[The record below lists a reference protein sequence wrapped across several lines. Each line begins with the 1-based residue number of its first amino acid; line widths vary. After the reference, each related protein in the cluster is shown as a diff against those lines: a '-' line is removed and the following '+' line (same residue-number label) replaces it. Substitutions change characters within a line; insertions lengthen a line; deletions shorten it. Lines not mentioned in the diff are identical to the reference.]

1 MNIELEI
8 KQIETIKLEL
18 SVDELHIINKAMWA
32 LLNFKCKIDAA
43 TDSIKMQPI
52 DTIQGFEFD
61 GTTYNIG
68 LDDVDRLQKQLSH
81 SIQFGLDG
89 KLEGLK

>member
-8 KQIETIKLEL
+8 KQTKSIKLEL
-18 SVDELHIINKAMWA
+18 SVDELYVIHHAMWV
-32 LLNFKCKIDAA
+32 LRYFKCKIDAA

-81 SIQFGLDG
+81 SIKFGLDG